1 MIDND
6 TKNILIVAA
15 IGLSILWLAKKAMPA
30 NESIIDIDH
39 EEEGPSA
46 DGKYGAPK
54 VADVSKRDQVD
65 NASVAIDAYAS
76 AAQAGEPKEE
86 LDKLNRILRNEQ
98 GIRVKYCG
106 ERKFKAYNNSGKVVL
121 EKTF

>member
-1 MIDND
+1 LEKACEVHNVNISLLLEMLRAFADN
-6 TKNILIVAA
+6 N
-15 IGLSILWLAKKAMPA
+15 
-30 NESIIDIDH
+30 
-39 EEEGPSA
+39 
-46 DGKYGAPK
+46 YF
-54 VADVSKRDQVD
+54 
-65 NASVAIDAYAS
+65 
-76 AAQAGEPKEE
+76 PKEE

>member
-1 MIDND
+1 MTDI
-6 TKNILIVAA
+6 
-15 IGLSILWLAKKAMPA
+15 KKKTFDELTPDDCKDLKIQFAPGCFD
-30 NESIIDIDH
+30 SF
-39 EEEGPSA
+39 EGT
-46 DGKYGAPK
+46 
-54 VADVSKRDQVD
+54 Q
-65 NASVAIDAYAS
+65 
-76 AAQAGEPKEE
+76 EE